1 MVNKLLK
8 MPSTQVIA
16 VSWITVD
23 HELQLNI
30 INIFPDIDTAYFY
43 QNEKEVGNACR
54 EKIKDGTVKRED
66 LFIVTK
72 LWNSF
77 HNPDLVAEAFQ
88 RSLNNL
94 NLDYID
100 LYLMHMPM
108 GYEFRDWETD
118 LLPKKEDGTVAY
130 DERDYIDT
138 WKAME
143 RLLDTGKVKA
153 LGVSNYNSEQITR
166 LLESATVKPVTNQVE
181 CSAQLNQ
188 KKLTKFCKDRDIVI
202 TAFSPLG
209 RPHNFGS
216 DPNVPKPAFHD
227 EKVIEIG
234 KKYGKTGSQVVLR
247 YMVQELG
254 VVPIPKSSNKE
265 RIQQNIDIFDFTLS
279 TEDIKYL
286 DSINTNSRTIPFSL
300 CTKHKYYPFNIE
312 F

>member
-1 MVNKLLK
+1 M
-8 MPSTQVIA
+8 I
-16 VSWITVD
+16 
-23 HELQLNI
+23 
-30 INIFPDIDTAYFY
+30 DIDTAYFY
-43 QNEKEVGNACR
+43 GNEKEVGNACR
-54 EKIKDGTVKRED
+54 DKIKDGTVKRED

-77 HNPDLVAEAFQ
+77 HNPDHVAEAFQ

-108 GYEFRDWETD
+108 GYEFRGWDGE
-118 LLPKKEDGTVAY
+118 LLPKDAEGKLVY

-143 RLLDTGKVKA
+143 KLLDTGKVRA
-153 LGVSNYNSEQITR
+153 LGISNYNSEQITR
-166 LLESATVKPVTNQVE
+166 LLEHATVKPVTNQVE

-188 KKLTKFCKDRDIVI
+188 KKLTKFCKDLDIVI
-202 TAFSPLG
+202 TAYSPLG
-209 RPHNFGS
+209 RPHNFGT
-216 DPNVPKPAFHD
+216 DPNVPKPAFQN

-234 KKYGKTGSQVVLR
+234 QKYGKTGSQVVLK

-254 VVPIPKSSNKE
+254 VVPIPKSANKE

-279 TEDIKYL
+279 PEDIKFL
-286 DSINTNSRTIPFSL
+286 DTLNTNSRTIPFAL

>member
-1 MVNKLLK
+1 M
-8 MPSTQVIA
+8 
-16 VSWITVD
+16 
-23 HELQLNI
+23 NI

-209 RPHNFGS
+209 RPHNFGT